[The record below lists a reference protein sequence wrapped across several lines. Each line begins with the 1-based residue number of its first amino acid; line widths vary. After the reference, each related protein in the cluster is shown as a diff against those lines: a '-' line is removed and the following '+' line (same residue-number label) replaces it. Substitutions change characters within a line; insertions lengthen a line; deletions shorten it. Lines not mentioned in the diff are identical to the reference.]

1 MLSILF
7 DSSSGLTPILR
18 WIVFLL
24 VATALLISIIMHEIS
39 HGYVAHW
46 CGDDTAKVNGR
57 LSLNPAKHFDVVGC
71 LMILFVGFGYAK
83 PVPVNPYNFRSYR
96 KGCIMVSL
104 AGVTMNLL
112 LSLIGAALYVLSVK
126 LMWSVVVLVYFF
138 LYFGM
143 FNVSLCFFNLLPFF
157 PLDGFNFWD
166 AVCRRKNGFLRAMR
180 AYGQYILL
188 ALVLVSIMV
197 DRIGA
202 PIWFSPLDIYF
213 EYTASFVYKWFIKL
227 FAWVFGV

>member
-7 DSSSGLTPILR
+7 DSSSGLTPIQR

-39 HGYVAHW
+39 HGYVAYW

-126 LMWSVVVLVYFF
+126 FMWSVVLVYFF

-166 AVCRRKNGFLRAMR
+166 AVCRRLSLIHISEPTRH
-180 AYGQYILL
+180 
-188 ALVLVSIMV
+188 
-197 DRIGA
+197 
-202 PIWFSPLDIYF
+202 
-213 EYTASFVYKWFIKL
+213 
-227 FAWVFGV
+227 